1 MPVIDRIKNIV
12 VIFLSSIIKN
22 HSIRKQIDIK
32 KLCDLVLFYIIES
45 NWFMNTVIGYT

>member
-1 MPVIDRIKNIV
+1 MPVIDRLKNIV
-12 VIFLSSIIKN
+12 FIFSPIIINNNKK
-22 HSIRKQIDIK
+22 KQIDIK